1 MTWSKF
7 DFKLQAASR
16 KPQAFCQPTSWRFL
30 LACSLWLTA
39 CSLLSGCGVYSFNG
53 TNIDPAV
60 RTISIATIQ
69 NNSPSGPAFLTQRFT
84 EDLKDYFQR
93 NTNLKLVPRDGDLQ
107 FDGNIVAYD
116 FAPAAIQQVNGVSQA
131 GSNRLTIQ
139 VKIRFTNTRD
149 DKQSF
154 EQVFQNFDDYAA
166 NRNISTINNDPTAVR
181 TTTDKIITDIFNKSV
196 ANW

>member
-1 MTWSKF
+1 MIWNKR
-7 DFKLQAASR
+7 KLAVGN
-16 KPQAFCQPTSWRFL
+16 WL
-30 LACSLWLTA
+30 LFVG
-39 CSLLSGCGVYSFNG
+39 LLLGLNSCGIYSFNG

-60 RTISIATIQ
+60 RTISIQTIQ
-69 NNSPSGPAFLTQRFT
+69 NNAPTGPAFLTQRFT

-107 FDGNIVAYD
+107 FEGAIIAYD
-116 FAPAAIQQVNGVSQA
+116 FAPAAIQQVEGTDLA
-131 GSNRLTIQ
+131 GTNRLTIQ
-139 VKIRFTNTRD
+139 AKIRFTNTKD

-166 NRNISTINNDPTAVR
+166 SRDIASINNDQTAVR
-181 TTTDKIITDIFNKSV
+181 TTTNKIITDIFNKSV

>member
-7 DFKLQAASR
+7 RLSAISFKPLAVS
-16 KPQAFCQPTSWRFL
+16 FL
-30 LACSLWLTA
+30 NVFGKRAISYQLMAISLMTT
-39 CSLLSGCGVYSFNG
+39 GCGVYSFNG

-93 NTNLKLVPRDGDLQ
+93 NTNLKIVPRDGDLQ

-116 FAPAAIQQVNGVSQA
+116 FAPAAIQQVDGVSQA

-139 VKIRFTNTRD
+139 VKIRFTNTKD

-154 EQVFQNFDDYAA
+154 EQVFQNFDDFAA
-166 NRNISTINNDPTAVR
+166 NRNIATINNDPTAVR